1 MKSRKNGA
9 KRIAGRRKAVRKEKT
24 KRESNSA
31 FFALFYHVFRAKSPK
46 SVSFF
51 DFFFV
56 FPFFFLYLGLSL
68 ETGFLPFGRNVHISL
83 IGICCENEAAL
94 LKKAP
99 PETTAA
105 LRIDG

>member
-1 MKSRKNGA
+1 MK
-9 KRIAGRRKAVRKEKT
+9 I
-24 KRESNSA
+24 ESISA
-31 FFALFYHVFRAKSPK
+31 IFAFFYHVFRAKSPK
-46 SVSFF
+46 SISFF
-51 DFFFV
+51 EFFYV

-68 ETGFLPFGRNVHISL
+68 EIGFLPFGRNVHISL

-94 LKKAP
+94 LKKVP